1 MKNYKMKLRG
11 LNKVKNKKI
20 ILIASSLLAIGI
32 LAGCGNT
39 TTQESTTSTT
49 NTKTEK
55 LAFTLAN
62 VQESFKGQY
71 YVENVSVDES
81 GTNETFVTKTNVN
94 EKEAAKLL
102 NDIQAKIKE
111 TFILK
116 VPNSITLLNDDYKI
130 LGSNNNYPEDGEDN

>member
-11 LNKVKNKKI
+11 MNKVKNKKI
-20 ILIASSLLAIGI
+20 ILIASSLLVIGI

-39 TTQESTTSTT
+39 TTQESTTST
-49 NTKTEK
+49 KTEK

-62 VQESFKGQY
+62 VQEFFKGQY

-94 EKEAAKLL
+94 EKEAPKLL
-102 NDIQAKIKE
+102 KDIQAKIKE
-111 TFILK
+111 NFILK

-130 LGSNNNYPEDGEDN
+130 LDSDNNYPEDGEDN